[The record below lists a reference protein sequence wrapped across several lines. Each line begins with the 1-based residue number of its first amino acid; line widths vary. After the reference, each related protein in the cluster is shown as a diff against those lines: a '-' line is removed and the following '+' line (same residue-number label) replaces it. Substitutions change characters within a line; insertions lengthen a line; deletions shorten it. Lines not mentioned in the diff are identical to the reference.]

1 MLVHVRRF
9 QASSS
14 QCENTAALLRK
25 LGSSSERRTINIH
38 TFSKV
43 FSVFMAALSLL
54 IMIVFTV
61 QTAVVTPLA
70 LYTAAFLA
78 CCVLI
83 YMAIFIVQSTLSC
96 SSPPVELTMDPIEVV
111 RNNMPS

>member
-9 QASSS
+9 QTSSS

-25 LGSSSERRTINIH
+25 LERSSERTININV
-38 TFSKV
+38 FSKA
-43 FSVFMAALSLL
+43 FSVFMAALALL
-54 IMIVFTV
+54 VMIVFTV

-78 CCVLI
+78 CCILI
-83 YMAIFIVQSTLSC
+83 YMAIFIVQSMLSC
-96 SSPPVELTMDPIEVV
+96 SSSPVKLAMDSMEGYEA
-111 RNNMPS
+111 R